1 MTAATPFQPDLFGAA
16 DADTARCLHVL
27 AVCDAEAL
35 AIMLDLP
42 RARAAASGDFPWSI
56 THDWL
61 YHNTARGYACRPNTG
76 GRGEPHQ
83 SDMPWQCL
91 DQATA
96 GDPRLPAVAAW
107 AATIDP
113 HETPPGSTL
122 GCGWRHLRR
131 PEALYQ
137 PGSRFRW
144 YAAAER
150 ADPGWPAR
158 LAAWQATIAILT
170 DAADWARP

>member
-1 MTAATPFQPDLFGAA
+1 MTAPMPLQPDLFGEDA
-16 DADTARCLHVL
+16 ADTARCLHVL
-27 AVCDAEAL
+27 AACDAQAL

-42 RARAAASGDFPWSI
+42 RARSAAGGDFPWSI
-56 THDWL
+56 AHGWL
-61 YHNTARGYACRPNTG
+61 YRNGHGVYMCRPNN

-83 SDMPWQCL
+83 SSMPWQEL
-91 DQATA
+91 DRATA

-107 AATIDP
+107 AAGIDP

-131 PEALYQ
+131 PEDLYP

-144 YAAAER
+144 YVAAER

-158 LAAWQATIAILT
+158 LAAWQATIAILA
-170 DAADWARP
+170 DAADRARP